1 MIMSAVISQNLQAK
15 KIQNFYKI
23 YKLNQNIKNHRSQ
36 ELHAIASSIP
46 FHEFTQLMRK
56 KELMH
61 NIDAFIKNVSSK
73 TNIEIN
79 VSPRIVLSGYLINY
93 YADKILDEEKNRHP
107 IDVGILEWSTEL
119 TRLLEL
125 EEYKTVSQYKK
136 LALYIVNY
144 NQIFNQWKTMDKS
157 RTIERIIVSYHNRC
171 EHIETINKDENMDN
185 DQKEKCLKELEN
197 QKNELIFSIKRIDP
211 KFNIEYLQQNYKKIY
226 DELKNSW
233 EKVFK
238 QTGNAMK
245 KAYYDMLQQEIK
257 NGSLKPVHD
266 LFVEICQRILIITPE
281 KRKESLAKKLN
292 PNTINEIVL
301 ENDWN
306 EELLKFI
313 GMLADIIL
321 MFGAPAD
328 DEENKKWRESLK
340 YIEKYEYAVKLPEV
354 LIGMEEK
361 LDRIYQLIIQNTKDN
376 KSK

>member
-1 MIMSAVISQNLQAK
+1 MIMSAVITQNLHAK

-61 NIDAFIKNVSSK
+61 NIDAFIKNVASK

-171 EHIETINKDENMDN
+171 EHLETINNDKNMDN
-185 DQKEKCLKELEN
+185 DQKEKCLKELE
-197 QKNELIFSIKRIDP
+197 
-211 KFNIEYLQQNYKKIY
+211 
-226 DELKNSW
+226 
-233 EKVFK
+233 
-238 QTGNAMK
+238 
-245 KAYYDMLQQEIK
+245 
-257 NGSLKPVHD
+257 
-266 LFVEICQRILIITPE
+266 
-281 KRKESLAKKLN
+281 
-292 PNTINEIVL
+292 
-301 ENDWN
+301 
-306 EELLKFI
+306 
-313 GMLADIIL
+313 
-321 MFGAPAD
+321 
-328 DEENKKWRESLK
+328 
-340 YIEKYEYAVKLPEV
+340 
-354 LIGMEEK
+354 
-361 LDRIYQLIIQNTKDN
+361 
-376 KSK
+376 